1 MTTSQQLNQARLSLQ
16 LQINQQIPVVDKLAA
31 DVASG
36 STWND
41 INTRWDTSNVTV
53 NNLEDNLINLQVQ
66 NSGLQGDPGRLR
78 LAEQLVVNRDQ
89 VDSMQ
94 AKLSAM
100 QPAAFSN
107 LNAASAAAAISR
119 DSAGAEVLSAQAGNL
134 QDALPG
140 TPFKQNFQL
149 GPDRDTVSSLNNNG
163 VQTAQTVPTVQTVQ
177 PSANKPTNAIK
188 PTLSGTSDSQLGN
201 DNNTSTVSTTG
212 GNTPTTKGRITQ
224 GGNEA
229 AVSNSD
235 DAYQNPQNTVGTAS
249 QAVEG
254 RAAIADEFLQTITP
268 SANRLVGLAS
278 QTYSLSVYLMDK
290 DEYKKFLNTDRKIL
304 PTQQL
309 LMQSGGAPIGQ
320 RNKYFDL
327 DFYPENF
334 ELKCQVGTQGT
345 SSPHNAVT
353 MKFDV
358 VEPQGITFL
367 ERLRQ
372 AVWEHTGN
380 QSATINGQNYLMV
393 IRFYGYDENGNLI
406 SNAQQNGGETT
417 SDPNALV
424 EKFIPFQMA
433 NIRYKIQSQAVEYN
447 LDCVIP
453 QTIVGY
459 STARGS
465 IPFNFQLTAPDVQT
479 LFNGNTQVIARQ
491 EVQQFDA
498 DGNEVD
504 FDGANGQGNQPA
516 GLSGAT
522 VSQGLVDA
530 LNQHQQ
536 DIVRKEGYLI
546 ADKYIIELE
555 DVPGFKDAKMD
566 RQGRKDKTRAPLVDA
581 DDVNTKYNPNKQ
593 NYDKES
599 KNFSIAAGTQIVQLI
614 DQVMKN
620 SSYITSQQT
629 VAFDEVTRQQIQN
642 TPVKT
647 VQWYKITQTATPIDY
662 DIKRGDYAYEIKYRV
677 SRYQINTPRSPYFPP
692 AMYRGVHKVYDYW
705 FTGQNTEV
713 LNFEIDANTNYLS
726 PIGNSG
732 INNVVQGDARYAEKR
747 FFQASADESTQGGR
761 GESTLPAAQLAA
773 RLYGP
778 ADVAKV
784 DIEIVGDPDW
794 IIQSELFYTKSNLGA
809 FEPDGSVNVN
819 ASEVLFEI
827 RFNRVVDYDA
837 ATGLT
842 PVYKNNTNQSNIT
855 GETNLAEESLVFA
868 AYEVTNYFKEGKFT
882 QRLSGTLRN
891 FDTAVN
897 APQNVA
903 AQQNQVAN
911 TQLQTPVGV
920 NTVPTKVNGS
930 QASTGPLPVDGG
942 LYAAQSSTIS
952 NSPVNSQFY
961 GYFKDG
967 QDRAKRLN
975 EAGVQSTPPKPGSN
989 TISDDAGTAI
999 NPQYYG
1005 YFQDGKAE

>member
-16 LQINQQIPVVDKLAA
+16 LQINQQIPIVDKLAA

-41 INTRWDTSNVTV
+41 ISTRWDTSNVTV
-53 NNLEDNLINLQVQ
+53 NNLENSLINLQVQ

-100 QPAAFSN
+100 QPASFSN

-249 QAVEG
+249 QSVEG
-254 RAAIADEFLQTITP
+254 RVAVADEFTQTITAT
-268 SANRLVGLAS
+268 SNRLAGLAS

-290 DEYKKFLNTDRKIL
+290 DEYKKFLRTDKKTL

-309 LMQSGGAPIGQ
+309 IMQSGGAPIGQ

-327 DFYPENF
+327 DFFPENF

-345 SSPHNAVT
+345 NSPHNAVT

-358 VEPQGITFL
+358 LEPQGITFL

-372 AVWEHTGN
+372 AVWEHTGE
-380 QSATINGQNYLMV
+380 QTATINSQNYLMV

-417 SDPNALV
+417 SDPNSLV
-424 EKFIPFQMA
+424 EKFIPFQIA
-433 NIRYKIQSQAVEYN
+433 NIRYKIASQAVEYN

-453 QTIVGY
+453 QMLVGY
-459 STARGS
+459 GTARGS
-465 IPFNFQLTAPDVQT
+465 IPFNFQLNAPDVQT
-479 LFNGNTQVIARQ
+479 LFNGNTNIAR
-491 EVQQFDA
+491 VQREFTDDQIIDDDA
-498 DGNEVD
+498 EIAAEADNKKL
-504 FDGANGQGNQPA
+504 

-522 VSQGLVDA
+522 VSQGLVEA

-536 DIVRKEGYLI
+536 ELGNKAEGYI
-546 ADKYIIELE
+546 PDRYIIELE
-555 DVPGFKDAKMD
+555 DVPGFKDAKMKK
-566 RQGRKDKTRAPLVDA
+566 QGTQDKTRAPMVDA
-581 DDVNTKYNPNKQ
+581 DDVNTKYNPAKQ
-593 NYDKES
+593 NFDAEGKS
-599 KNFSIAAGTQIVQLI
+599 FSIGAGTQIVQLI

-620 SSYITSQQT
+620 SEYITSQQT
-629 VAFDEVTRQQIQN
+629 IAFDEVTRKEIQN
-642 TPVKT
+642 PPVKT
-647 VQWYKITQTATPIDY
+647 VQWYKITQIATPIEWD
-662 DIKRGDYAYEIKYRV
+662 KTRRDYAYEIKYRV
-677 SRYQINTPRSPYFPP
+677 TRYQINTPRSPYFPP
-692 AMYRGVHKVYDYW
+692 AMYRGVHKVYNYW
-705 FTGQNTEV
+705 FTGENTEV
-713 LNFEIDANTNYLS
+713 LNFEIDANTNYLT
-726 PIGNSG
+726 PINNSG
-732 INNVVQGDARYAEKR
+732 KVETVRGDARYAEKR
-747 FFQASADESTQGGR
+747 FFQASAEESTQGGR
-761 GESTLPAAQLAA
+761 GESTLPAAQLAS
-773 RLYGP
+773 RLYSP
-778 ADVAKV
+778 ADVAKI

-794 IIQSELFYTKSNLGA
+794 ITQSELFYSKTNLGA
-809 FEPDGSVNVN
+809 FEADGSVNVN
-819 ASEVLFEI
+819 AGESLFEI
-827 RFNRVVDYDA
+827 RFNKVVDYDA

-842 PVYKNNTNQSNIT
+842 PVYKNNLAQSQITN
-855 GETNLAEESLVFA
+855 ELNLAEESLVFT

-882 QRLSGTLRN
+882 QKLSGTLRN
-891 FDTAVN
+891 FDTAVDSPKEKAAEKN
-897 APQNVA
+897 KVEDPQI
-903 AQQNQVAN
+903 QKPKGTN
-911 TQLQTPVGV
+911 TKPK
-920 NTVPTKVNGS
+920 TVTGS
-930 QASTGPLPVDGG
+930 PASTGAKPAVQKD
-942 LYAAQSSTIS
+942 STIS

-967 QDRAKRLN
+967 QAAARLN
-975 EAGVQSTPPKPGSN
+975 DAEVSTVPPKPGSN
-989 TISDDAGTAI
+989 TQSDDAGTAI
-999 NPQYYG
+999 NSQFYG
-1005 YFQDGKAE
+1005 YFKDGAN